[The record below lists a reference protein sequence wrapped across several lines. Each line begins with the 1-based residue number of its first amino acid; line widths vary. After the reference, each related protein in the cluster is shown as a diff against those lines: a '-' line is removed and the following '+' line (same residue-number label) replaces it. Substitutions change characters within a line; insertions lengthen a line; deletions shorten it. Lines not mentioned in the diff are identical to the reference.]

1 MFSVSSTPNCENY
14 KSCVQI
20 WRGLPTSTNVK
31 YKSYCSFWELYLHL
45 QMNIQNEQLT
55 LWHFQ
60 VNVEIFNNR
69 LHFTTLSTC
78 TNDNYTSRVQILPVS
93 CKSTNKSYKTT
104 LQFYSILFTS
114 TNKIYQSTQF
124 NNYFSLC
131 QSQLQ
136 FNQHLATS
144 TTELQCT
151 FCQFYLHLL
160 IRIINLECTFSQFRV
175 NLPMRVIKLHC
186 IFIQFCLY
194 LTIRMI
200 TITTI
205 CNSFTP
211 CANHI
216 YKCTVH
222 TFSLVS
228 THTNDIYKSTLHIL
242 PVSTNENYK
251 CTVHI

>member
-1 MFSVSSTPNCENY
+1 M
-14 KSCVQI
+14 
-20 WRGLPTSTNVK
+20 R
-31 YKSYCSFWELYLHL
+31 
-45 QMNIQNEQLT
+45 
-55 LWHFQ
+55 
-60 VNVEIFNNR
+60 
-69 LHFTTLSTC
+69 
-78 TNDNYTSRVQILPVS
+78 VS